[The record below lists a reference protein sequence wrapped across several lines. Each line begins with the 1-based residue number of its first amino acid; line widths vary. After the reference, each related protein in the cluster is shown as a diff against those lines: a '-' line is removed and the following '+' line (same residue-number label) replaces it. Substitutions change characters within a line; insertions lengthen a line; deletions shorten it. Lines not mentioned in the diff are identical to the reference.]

1 MDVQGPDDAFDAIG
15 GQFGRTSIVAWLMR
29 IADEQN
35 VSEECT
41 FLALSYL
48 EGYLIKRPVSFSV
61 VQNFAG
67 ACLILACK
75 MVYREFRP
83 RLAITFPRLR
93 ANLFTELSTLDTLQ
107 WQLVRPTAYTFLQLL
122 GWRFQLPSRDNACAV
137 HRLKQMIFCKLES
150 YR

>member
-1 MDVQGPDDAFDAIG
+1 MEVQESDNAFDAIG

-29 IADEQN
+29 IAGEQN

-48 EGYLIKRPVSFSV
+48 ERYLIKCPVSFSV
-61 VQNFAG
+61 VQNYAG

-75 MVYREFRP
+75 MVYREFHP
-83 RLAITFPRLR
+83 RLVITFPRLR
-93 ANLFTELSTLDTLQ
+93 TNLFTELSILDTLQ

-122 GWRFQLPSRDNACAV
+122 RCRFQLPLRDNVCAV

-150 YR
+150 YQ